1 MWASCFIGHSF
12 QGVVSS
18 HERLRVFSGLQIW
31 KSEHD
36 LVAYKI
42 VGYSPRF
49 GGNFCVSC
57 KSP

>member
-1 MWASCFIGHSF
+1 MWASCFIGHLF
-12 QGVVSS
+12 QGVVSL
-18 HERLRVFSGLQIW
+18 HERLRVFSGVQIW

-36 LVAYKI
+36 LVAHKI
-42 VGYSPRF
+42 VGYSPCF